1 MVLFRRSGNLL
12 AHRSHAFFNGV
23 AAEEC
28 PLRRA
33 LISKPTAR

>member
-1 MVLFRRSGNLL
+1 MLLIRRSGNML
-12 AHRSHAFFNGV
+12 AHRSQVLFNGV
-23 AAEEC
+23 AAEKC